1 MKFASMRDATYFLNE
16 LIAHPPEKHNRLA
29 YVTHILEILGNPQN
43 QIPAIHIAGTSGK
56 GSTAYYATGLLNRA
70 GYTTGTLVSPH
81 IASVA
86 ERSLIN
92 GQTLPEQEYL
102 HYFQAFANLCVVHSL
117 HLSYFEF
124 LTIFSF
130 WLFKKIDV
138 NYIIIEVGIGGRLD
152 TTNVIFRSPTVR
164 VITDIGL
171 DHTELLGNT
180 LTEITQEKAGII
192 HQNDLVVMN
201 RQTPDVEVAV
211 QQQTD
216 AQHAQLLIASPIID
230 DFLKI
235 LPDFQQRNWTLAYRA
250 VEKRLALDKKPPLS
264 KEVLEK
270 SVHIAIPGRLEKRN
284 VDGANIIFDVA
295 HNPQKIRAL
304 IDSLRKL
311 YPDKKPIFVVAFGQ
325 NKHSSLAESLAIIDN
340 LAQLAYA
347 TTFSANYGKNHRH
360 VPPENIRHVMKSAVE
375 VEYNTDK
382 ALAKAIKKARQLDTY
397 VVVAGSFYLVSEFA
411 ASQTAAIN

>member
-1 MKFASMRDATYFLNE
+1 MKFASMRDVTYFLDE
-16 LIAHPPEKHNRLA
+16 LIAHPPEKHDRLA
-29 YVTHILEILGNPQN
+29 YVAHTLETLGSPQN

-56 GSTAYYATGLLNRA
+56 GSTAYYATSLLNRA

-92 GQTLPEQEYL
+92 GQPLPEQEYL
-102 HYFQAFANLCVVHSL
+102 HYFQAFANLYVAHIL

-130 WLFKKIDV
+130 WLFKEMGVD
-138 NYIIIEVGIGGRLD
+138 YIIIEVGIGGRLD
-152 TTNVIFRSPTVR
+152 TTNVISRSPTVR

-180 LTEITQEKAGII
+180 LTEIAQEKAGII
-192 HQNDLVVMN
+192 HQSDSVVMN
-201 RQTPDVEVAV
+201 RQASEIETIIR
-211 QQQTD
+211 
-216 AQHAQLLIASPIID
+216 QHAESQHSQFSIASPIID
-230 DFLKI
+230 EFLKI

-250 VEKRLALDKKPPLS
+250 VEKRLALDKKPPLP
-264 KEVLEK
+264 KEALKK
-270 SVHIAIPGRLEKRN
+270 SIHITIPGRLEKRN
-284 VDGANIIFDVA
+284 VDGVNIIFDVA

-311 YPDKKPIFVVAFGQ
+311 YPDKKPVFVVAFGQ
-325 NKHSSLAESLAIIDN
+325 NKQSSIAESLAIIDN
-340 LAQLAYA
+340 LAQLTYA
-347 TTFSANYGKNHRH
+347 TTFSADYGKNHRN
-360 VPPENIRHVMKSAVE
+360 VPPENIRHIMKSAVE
-375 VEYNTDK
+375 IEYNTDK

-397 VVVAGSFYLVSEFA
+397 VVVTGSFYLVSEFA
-411 ASQTAAIN
+411 AS

>member
-1 MKFASMRDATYFLNE
+1 MKFASMHDVTYFLDE
-16 LIAHPPEKHNRLA
+16 LIAHPPEKHDRLA
-29 YVTHILEILGNPQN
+29 YVAHILEILGNPQN
-43 QIPAIHIAGTSGK
+43 QIPAVHIAGTSGK
-56 GSTAYYATGLLNRA
+56 GSTAYYATSLLNQA

-86 ERSLIN
+86 ERSLVN
-92 GQTLPEQEYL
+92 GQPLPEQEYL
-102 HYFQAFANLCVVHSL
+102 HYFQKFTDFYEANEL

-130 WLFKKIDV
+130 WLFKEMGVD
-138 NYIIIEVGIGGRLD
+138 YIIIEVGIGGRLD

-180 LTEITQEKAGII
+180 LTEIAQEKVGII
-192 HQNDLVVMN
+192 HQSDSIMMN
-201 RQTPDVEVAV
+201 RQASEIETVVR
-211 QQQTD
+211 
-216 AQHAQLLIASPIID
+216 QHAESQHSQFSIASPIID

-250 VEKRLALDKKPPLS
+250 VEKRLALDKKPPLP
-264 KEVLEK
+264 KEALKK
-270 SVHIAIPGRLEKRN
+270 SVHITIPGRLEKRN
-284 VDGANIIFDVA
+284 VDGVNIIFDVA

-311 YPDKKPIFVVAFGQ
+311 YPDKKPVFVVAFGQ

-347 TTFSANYGKNHRH
+347 TTFSANYGKNHRN
-360 VPPENIRHVMKSAVE
+360 VPPENIRHIMKSAVE
-375 VEYNTDK
+375 IEHNTDK
-382 ALAKAIKKARQLDTY
+382 ALAKAIKKARQLDAY
-397 VVVAGSFYLVSEFA
+397 VVVTGSFYLVSEFA
-411 ASQTAAIN
+411 AG

>member
-1 MKFASMRDATYFLNE
+1 MRFASMRDVTYFLDK
-16 LIAHPPEKHNRLA
+16 LIAHPPEKHDRLV
-29 YVTHILEILGNPQN
+29 YVAHILKILGNPQN

-56 GSTAYYATGLLNRA
+56 GSTAYYATSLLNRA

-92 GQTLPEQEYL
+92 GQPLPEQEYL
-102 HYFQAFANLCVVHSL
+102 HYFQAFANLCVAHSL
-117 HLSYFEF
+117 HLSHFEF

-130 WLFKKIDV
+130 WLFKEMEVD
-138 NYIIIEVGIGGRLD
+138 YIIIEVGIGGRLD
-152 TTNVIFRSPTVR
+152 TTNVISRSPTVR

-180 LTEITQEKAGII
+180 LTEIAQEKAGII

-201 RQTPDVEVAV
+201 RQTPDVEVVV

-216 AQHAQLLIASPIID
+216 AQHAQLSIASPVNSKI
-230 DFLKI
+230 LKI

-250 VEKRLALDKKPPLS
+250 VEKRLAMDKKLPLP

-270 SVHIAIPGRLEKRN
+270 SVYITIPGRLEKRYVN
-284 VDGANIIFDVA
+284 GVNIIFDVA
-295 HNPQKIRAL
+295 HNSQKIRTL
-304 IDSLRKL
+304 VDSLRKL
-311 YPDKKPIFVVAFGQ
+311 YPDKKPVFVVAFGQ
-325 NKHSSLAESLAIIDN
+325 NKQSSLAESLAIIDN

-347 TTFSANYGKNHRH
+347 TTFSANYGKNHRN

-375 VEYNTDK
+375 IEHNPNK
-382 ALAKAIKKARQLDTY
+382 ALEKAIKKARQLDTY
-397 VVVAGSFYLVSEFA
+397 VVVTGSFYLVSEFA
-411 ASQTAAIN
+411 AS

>member
-1 MKFASMRDATYFLNE
+1 MKFASMRDVTYFLNE
-16 LIAHPPEKHNRLA
+16 LIAHPPKKHNRLA
-29 YVTHILEILGNPQN
+29 YVAHILETLGSPQN

-56 GSTAYYATGLLNRA
+56 GSTAYYATSLLNQA

-92 GQTLPEQEYL
+92 GQPLPEQEYL
-102 HYFQAFANLCVVHSL
+102 HYFQAFANLCVAHNL

-152 TTNVIFRSPTVR
+152 TTNVISRSPTVR

-180 LTEITQEKAGII
+180 LTEIAQEKAGIV
-192 HQNDLVVMN
+192 HQSDSVVMN
-201 RQTPDVEVAV
+201 RQASEIEMVVR
-211 QQQTD
+211 
-216 AQHAQLLIASPIID
+216 QHAELQFSQFSIASPIVD

-250 VEKRLALDKKPPLS
+250 VEKRLVLDKKPPLS

-284 VDGANIIFDVA
+284 VDGVNIIFDVA

-311 YPDKKPIFVVAFGQ
+311 YPDKKPVFVVAFGQ

-340 LAQLAYA
+340 LAQLTYA
-347 TTFSANYGKNHRH
+347 TTFSANYGKNHRNI
-360 VPPENIRHVMKSAVE
+360 PPETIRHVMKSAVKI
-375 VEYNTDK
+375 EYNPDK

-397 VVVAGSFYLVSEFA
+397 VVVTGSFYLVSEFA
-411 ASQTAAIN
+411 AS

>member
-1 MKFASMRDATYFLNE
+1 MKFASMRDIVYFLDE
-16 LIAHPPEKHNRLA
+16 LIAHPPEKHNRLV
-29 YVTHILEILGNPQN
+29 YVAHILENLGSPQN

-56 GSTAYYATGLLNRA
+56 GSTAYYATSLLNRA

-81 IASVA
+81 ITSVA

-92 GQTLPEQEYL
+92 GQPLPEQEYL
-102 HYFQAFANLCVVHSL
+102 HYFQAFANLCIAHSL

-130 WLFKKIDV
+130 WLFKKIGVD
-138 NYIIIEVGIGGRLD
+138 YIIIEVGIGGRLD

-180 LTEITQEKAGII
+180 LAEIAQEKAGII
-192 HQNDLVVMN
+192 HQSDSVVMN
-201 RQTPDVEVAV
+201 RQASEIEMVVRQRAEE
-211 QQQTD
+211 
-216 AQHAQLLIASPIID
+216 QHTQFSITSPVTSE
-230 DFLKI
+230 FLKI

-250 VEKRLALDKKPPLS
+250 VEKRLALDKKPPLP
-264 KEVLEK
+264 KEVPEK
-270 SVHIAIPGRLEKRN
+270 SVYITIPGRLEKRN
-284 VDGANIIFDVA
+284 VDGVNIIFDVA
-295 HNPQKIRAL
+295 HNPQKIRTL

-311 YPDKKPIFVVAFGQ
+311 YPDKKPVFVVAFGQ

-347 TTFSANYGKNHRH
+347 TTFSANYGKNHH
-360 VPPENIRHVMKSAVE
+360 NMPPEIIRHVMKSAVE
-375 VEYNTDK
+375 IECNTDK

-411 ASQTAAIN
+411 AG

>member
-1 MKFASMRDATYFLNE
+1 MKFASMHNVTYFLNE
-16 LIAHPPEKHNRLA
+16 LIAHPPEKHDRLA
-29 YVTHILEILGNPQN
+29 YVTHVLEILGNPQN

-56 GSTAYYATGLLNRA
+56 GSTAYYATSLLNRA

-92 GQTLPEQEYL
+92 GQTLHEQEYL
-102 HYFQAFANLCVVHSL
+102 HYFQKFASFYAVHSL

-124 LTIFSF
+124 LTIFGF

-138 NYIIIEVGIGGRLD
+138 DYIIIEVGIGGRLD

-171 DHTELLGNT
+171 DHMELLGNT
-180 LTEITQEKAGII
+180 LTEIAQEKAGII
-192 HQNDLVVMN
+192 HQNDSAVMN
-201 RQTPDVEVAV
+201 
-211 QQQTD
+211 QQASEIETVVR
-216 AQHAQLLIASPIID
+216 QHAESQHSQLSIASPVAS

-250 VEKRLALDKKPPLS
+250 VEKRLTLDKKPPLP
-264 KEVLEK
+264 KEALKK
-270 SVHIAIPGRLEKRN
+270 SVHITIPGRLEKRN
-284 VDGANIIFDVA
+284 VDGVNIIFDVA

-325 NKHSSLAESLAIIDN
+325 NKHSSLAESLAIIDG
-340 LAQLAYA
+340 LTQLTYA
-347 TTFSANYGKNHRH
+347 TTFSANYGKNHRNM
-360 VPPENIRHVMKSAVE
+360 PPEIIRHVMKSAVE
-375 VEYNTDK
+375 IECNTDK

-397 VVVAGSFYLVSEFA
+397 VVVTGSFYLVSEFA
-411 ASQTAAIN
+411 AR

>member
-1 MKFASMRDATYFLNE
+1 MKFASMRDATYFLGE
-16 LIAHPPEKHNRLA
+16 LIAHPPEKHDRLA
-29 YVTHILEILGNPQN
+29 CVTHVLEILDNPQS

-56 GSTAYYATGLLNRA
+56 GSTAYYATSLLNQA

-86 ERSLIN
+86 ERSLIS
-92 GQTLPEQEYL
+92 GQPLPGQEYL
-102 HYFQAFANLCVVHSL
+102 HYFQEFASFYATHNL

-152 TTNVIFRSPTVR
+152 TTNVISRSPTVR

-192 HQNDLVVMN
+192 HQSDSVVMN
-201 RQTPDVEVAV
+201 RQASEIEMVVR
-211 QQQTD
+211 
-216 AQHAQLLIASPIID
+216 QHAESQLSQFSIASPIID
-230 DFLKI
+230 DFLKM

-250 VEKRLALDKKPPLS
+250 VEKRLALDKKPPLP
-264 KEVLEK
+264 KEALEK
-270 SVHIAIPGRLEKRN
+270 SVYITIPGRLEKRN
-284 VDGANIIFDVA
+284 VDGVNIIFDVA
-295 HNPQKIRAL
+295 HNPQKIHAM

-311 YPDKKPIFVVAFGQ
+311 YPNKKPIFVVAFGQ
-325 NKHSSLAESLAIIDN
+325 NKQSSIAESLAIIDN

-347 TTFSANYGKNHRH
+347 TTFSANYGKNHRRI
-360 VPPENIRHVMKSAVE
+360 PPETISRVMKSAVKI
-375 VEYNTDK
+375 EYNPDK

-397 VVVAGSFYLVSEFA
+397 VVVTGSFYLVSEFA
-411 ASQTAAIN
+411 AS

>member
-1 MKFASMRDATYFLNE
+1 MKIDSMHDATYFLDE
-16 LIAHPPEKHNRLA
+16 LIAHPPEKHNRLV
-29 YVTHILEILGNPQN
+29 YVAHILETLGSPQN

-56 GSTAYYATGLLNRA
+56 GSTAYYATSLLNRA

-92 GQTLPEQEYL
+92 GQPLPEQEYL
-102 HYFQAFANLCVVHSL
+102 HYFQAFANLCVAHSL
-117 HLSYFEF
+117 HVSYFEF

-138 NYIIIEVGIGGRLD
+138 DYIIIEVGIGGRLD

-180 LTEITQEKAGII
+180 LTEIAREKAGII
-192 HQNDLVVMN
+192 HKSDSVVMN
-201 RQTPDVEVAV
+201 RQASEIETIIR
-211 QQQTD
+211 
-216 AQHAQLLIASPIID
+216 QHAESQHSQFSIASPIID

-250 VEKRLALDKKPPLS
+250 VEKLLALDKKPPLP
-264 KEVLEK
+264 KEALKK
-270 SVHIAIPGRLEKRN
+270 SVHITIPGRLEKRN
-284 VDGANIIFDVA
+284 VDGVNIIFDVA

-325 NKHSSLAESLAIIDN
+325 NKHSSLAESLAIIDG
-340 LAQLAYA
+340 LAQLTYA

-375 VEYNTDK
+375 IEHNTDK
-382 ALAKAIKKARQLDTY
+382 ALAKAIKKSQQLDTY
-397 VVVAGSFYLVSEFA
+397 VVVTGSFYLVSEFA
-411 ASQTAAIN
+411 AS

>member
-1 MKFASMRDATYFLNE
+1 MKFASMHNVTYFLNE
-16 LIAHPPEKHNRLA
+16 LIAHPPEKHDRLA
-29 YVTHILEILGNPQN
+29 YVTHILEILDNPQN

-56 GSTAYYATGLLNRA
+56 GSTAYYATSLLNRA
-70 GYTTGTLVSPH
+70 DYTTGTLVSPH

-92 GQTLPEQEYL
+92 GQPLPEQEYL
-102 HYFQAFANLCVVHSL
+102 HYFQAFANLYVVHGL

-130 WLFKKIDV
+130 WLFKEMGVD
-138 NYIIIEVGIGGRLD
+138 YIIIEVGIGGRLD

-180 LTEITQEKAGII
+180 LIEIAQEKAGII
-192 HQNDLVVMN
+192 HQSDSVVMN
-201 RQTPDVEVAV
+201 RQASEIETIIR
-211 QQQTD
+211 
-216 AQHAQLLIASPIID
+216 QHAESQHSQFSIASPVAS

-235 LPDFQQRNWTLAYRA
+235 LPDFQQRNWALAYRA

-270 SVHIAIPGRLEKRN
+270 SVHITIPGRLEKRN
-284 VDGANIIFDVA
+284 IEGVNIIFDVA

-347 TTFSANYGKNHRH
+347 TTFSANYGKNHRN
-360 VPPENIRHVMKSAVE
+360 VPPETIQHLMKSAVE
-375 VEYNTDK
+375 IEHNTDK
-382 ALAKAIKKARQLDTY
+382 ALTKAIKKARQLDTY

-411 ASQTAAIN
+411 AR

>member
-1 MKFASMRDATYFLNE
+1 MKFASMRDATYFLDE
-16 LIAHPPEKHNRLA
+16 LIAHPPKKHNRLA
-29 YVTHILEILGNPQN
+29 YVAHILETLGSPQN

-56 GSTAYYATGLLNRA
+56 GSTTYYATSLLNQA

-102 HYFQAFANLCVVHSL
+102 HYFQAFANLCVAHNL

-138 NYIIIEVGIGGRLD
+138 DYIITEVGIGGRLD
-152 TTNVIFRSPTVR
+152 TTNVISRLPTVR

-180 LTEITQEKAGII
+180 LTEIAQEKAGII
-192 HQNDLVVMN
+192 HQNDSVVMN
-201 RQTPDVEVAV
+201 RQASEIETVIR
-211 QQQTD
+211 
-216 AQHAQLLIASPIID
+216 QHAEEQHSQFSIASPIID

-235 LPDFQQRNWTLAYRA
+235 LPDFQQRNWTLAYCA
-250 VEKRLALDKKPPLS
+250 VEKRLALDEKPSLPKKAL
-264 KEVLEK
+264 KK
-270 SVHIAIPGRLEKRN
+270 SVHITIPGRLEKRN
-284 VDGANIIFDVA
+284 VNGVNIIFDVA

-311 YPDKKPIFVVAFGQ
+311 YPDKKPVFVVAFGQ

-347 TTFSANYGKNHRH
+347 TTFSANYGKNHRN

-375 VEYNTDK
+375 IEYNPTL
-382 ALAKAIKKARQLDTY
+382 ALEKAINKAQQLDTY

-411 ASQTAAIN
+411 AS

>member
-1 MKFASMRDATYFLNE
+1 MKFSSMCDIVYFLNE
-16 LIAHPPEKHNRLA
+16 LITHPPEKYNRLA
-29 YVTHILEILGNPQN
+29 CVAHILEILGNPQN

-56 GSTAYYATGLLNRA
+56 GSTAYYATSLLNRA

-92 GQTLPEQEYL
+92 GQPLPEQEYL
-102 HYFQAFANLCVVHSL
+102 HYFQAFANLCVAHNL

-152 TTNVIFRSPTVR
+152 MTNVISRSPTVR

-192 HQNDLVVMN
+192 HQNDSVVMN
-201 RQTPDVEVAV
+201 RQASEIETVIR
-211 QQQTD
+211 
-216 AQHAQLLIASPIID
+216 QHAESQHSQLSIASPVAS

-235 LPDFQQRNWTLAYRA
+235 LPDFQQRNWALAYRA
-250 VEKRLALDKKPPLS
+250 VEKRLALDKKPPLP

-284 VDGANIIFDVA
+284 VDGVNIIFDVA

-304 IDSLRKL
+304 VDSLRKL

-325 NKHSSLAESLAIIDN
+325 NKHSSMAESLAIIDN

-347 TTFSANYGKNHRH
+347 TTFSANYGKNHRNM
-360 VPPENIRHVMKSAVE
+360 PPEIIRHVMKSAVE

-411 ASQTAAIN
+411 AS

>member
-1 MKFASMRDATYFLNE
+1 MKFTSMRDIVYFLDE
-16 LIAHPPEKHNRLA
+16 LIAHPPKKHDRLA
-29 YVTHILEILGNPQN
+29 YVAHILETLGSPQN

-56 GSTAYYATGLLNRA
+56 GSTAYYATSLLNRA

-92 GQTLPEQEYL
+92 GQPLPEQEYL
-102 HYFQAFANLCVVHSL
+102 HYFQAFANLYVVHSL

-138 NYIIIEVGIGGRLD
+138 DYIIIEVGIGGRLD

-180 LTEITQEKAGII
+180 LTEIAQEKAGII
-192 HQNDLVVMN
+192 HQSDSVVMN
-201 RQTPDVEVAV
+201 RQASEIETVVR
-211 QQQTD
+211 
-216 AQHAQLLIASPIID
+216 QHAESQFSQFSIASPIID

-270 SVHIAIPGRLEKRN
+270 SVHITIPGRLEKRN
-284 VDGANIIFDVA
+284 VDGVNIIFDVA

-304 IDSLRKL
+304 VDSLRKL

-325 NKHSSLAESLAIIDN
+325 NKHSSLAESLAIIDG
-340 LAQLAYA
+340 LTQLTYA
-347 TTFSANYGKNHRH
+347 TTFSANYGKNHRN
-360 VPPENIRHVMKSAVE
+360 VPPETIQHLMKSSAKIE
-375 VEYNTDK
+375 QNPAT

-397 VVVAGSFYLVSEFA
+397 VVVTGSFYLVSEFA
-411 ASQTAAIN
+411 AR

>member
-1 MKFASMRDATYFLNE
+1 MKFASMRDVTYFLNE
-16 LIAHPPEKHNRLA
+16 LIAHPPKKHNRLV
-29 YVTHILEILGNPQN
+29 YVAHILETLGSPQN

-56 GSTAYYATGLLNRA
+56 GSTAYYATSLLNRA

-92 GQTLPEQEYL
+92 GQPLPEQEYL
-102 HYFQAFANLCVVHSL
+102 HYFQAFANLYVVHSL

-138 NYIIIEVGIGGRLD
+138 DYIIIEVGIGGRLD

-180 LTEITQEKAGII
+180 LTEIAQEKAGII

-250 VEKRLALDKKPPLS
+250 VEKRLALDKKPPLP
-264 KEVLEK
+264 KEALKK
-270 SVHIAIPGRLEKRN
+270 SVHITIPGRLEKRN
-284 VDGANIIFDVA
+284 VDGVNIIFDVA

-304 IDSLRKL
+304 VDSLRKL

-325 NKHSSLAESLAIIDN
+325 NKQSSIAESLAIIDN
-340 LAQLAYA
+340 LAQLTYA

-360 VPPENIRHVMKSAVE
+360 VPPETIRHVMKSAVE
-375 VEYNTDK
+375 IEHNTDK
-382 ALAKAIKKARQLDTY
+382 ALTKAIKKARQLDTY
-397 VVVAGSFYLVSEFA
+397 VVVTGSFYLVSEFA
-411 ASQTAAIN
+411 AR

>member
-1 MKFASMRDATYFLNE
+1 MKFTSMRDVTYFLNE
-16 LIAHPPEKHNRLA
+16 LIAHPPEKHDRLV
-29 YVTHILEILGNPQN
+29 YVTHVLEILGNPQN

-56 GSTAYYATGLLNRA
+56 GSTAYYATSLLNRA

-92 GQTLPEQEYL
+92 GQPLPEQEYL
-102 HYFQAFANLCVVHSL
+102 HYFQAFANLYVAHSL

-138 NYIIIEVGIGGRLD
+138 DYIIIEVGIGGRLD

-171 DHTELLGNT
+171 DHMELLGNT
-180 LTEITQEKAGII
+180 LTEIAQEKAGII
-192 HQNDLVVMN
+192 HQNDSAVMN
-201 RQTPDVEVAV
+201 
-211 QQQTD
+211 QQASEIETVVR
-216 AQHAQLLIASPIID
+216 QHAESQHSQLSIASPVAS

-250 VEKRLALDKKPPLS
+250 VEKRLSLDEKPSLP

-270 SVHIAIPGRLEKRN
+270 SVYITIPGRLEKRN
-284 VDGANIIFDVA
+284 VDGVNIIFDVA

-304 IDSLRKL
+304 VDSLRKL

-325 NKHSSLAESLAIIDN
+325 NKQSSMAESLAIIDN

-347 TTFSANYGKNHRH
+347 TTFSANYGKNHRN

-375 VEYNTDK
+375 IEHNPNK
-382 ALAKAIKKARQLDTY
+382 ALEKAIKKARQLDTY
-397 VVVAGSFYLVSEFA
+397 VVVTGSFYLVSEFA
-411 ASQTAAIN
+411 AS

>member
-1 MKFASMRDATYFLNE
+1 MKFASMRDVTYFLDE
-16 LIAHPPEKHNRLA
+16 LIAHPPEKHDRLV
-29 YVTHILEILGNPQN
+29 YVAHILKILGNPQN

-56 GSTAYYATGLLNRA
+56 GSTAYYATSLLNRA

-92 GQTLPEQEYL
+92 GQPLHEQEYL
-102 HYFQAFANLCVVHSL
+102 HYFQAFANLYVVHNL

-152 TTNVIFRSPTVR
+152 TTNVISRSPTVR

-201 RQTPDVEVAV
+201 RQTPDVEVVV

-216 AQHAQLLIASPIID
+216 AQHAQLSITSPINSE
-230 DFLKI
+230 FLKI

-250 VEKRLALDKKPPLS
+250 VEKRLALDKKPPLP

-284 VDGANIIFDVA
+284 VDGVNIIFDVA

-340 LAQLAYA
+340 LAQLTYA
-347 TTFSANYGKNHRH
+347 APIT
-360 VPPENIRHVMKSAVE
+360 
-375 VEYNTDK
+375 
-382 ALAKAIKKARQLDTY
+382 AKITATYRQKPSST
-397 VVVAGSFYLVSEFA
+397 S
-411 ASQTAAIN
+411 

>member
-1 MKFASMRDATYFLNE
+1 MKFASMRDIVYFLDE
-16 LIAHPPEKHNRLA
+16 LIAHPPKKHDRLA
-29 YVTHILEILGNPQN
+29 YVAHILETLGSPQN

-56 GSTAYYATGLLNRA
+56 GSTAYYATSLLNRA

-92 GQTLPEQEYL
+92 GQTLPKQEYL

-130 WLFKKIDV
+130 WLFKEIDV
-138 NYIIIEVGIGGRLD
+138 DYIIIEAGIGGRLD
-152 TTNVIFRSPTVR
+152 TTNVISRSPTVR

-180 LTEITQEKAGII
+180 LTEIAQEKAGII
-192 HQNDLVVMN
+192 HQNDSTVMN
-201 RQTPDVEVAV
+201 RQTSEIEMVVRQRAES
-211 QQQTD
+211 QFSQFS
-216 AQHAQLLIASPIID
+216 IASPIID

-235 LPDFQQRNWTLAYRA
+235 LPDFQQRNWTLAYCA
-250 VEKRLALDKKPPLS
+250 VEKRLALDEKPSLP

-270 SVHIAIPGRLEKRN
+270 SVHITIPGRLEKRN
-284 VDGANIIFDVA
+284 VNGVNIIFDVA

-347 TTFSANYGKNHRH
+347 TTFSANYGKNHCNIQ
-360 VPPENIRHVMKSAVE
+360 PENIRHVMKSAVE
-375 VEYNTDK
+375 IEHNPNK
-382 ALAKAIKKARQLDTY
+382 ALEKAIKKARQLDTY
-397 VVVAGSFYLVSEFA
+397 VVVTGSFYLVSEFA
-411 ASQTAAIN
+411 AS

>member
-1 MKFASMRDATYFLNE
+1 MKFASMRDATYFLDE
-16 LIAHPPEKHNRLA
+16 LIARPPKKHDRLA
-29 YVTHILEILGNPQN
+29 YVAHILETLGSPQN

-56 GSTAYYATGLLNRA
+56 GSTAYYATSLLNRA

-92 GQTLPEQEYL
+92 GQPLPEQEYS
-102 HYFQAFANLCVVHSL
+102 HYFQAFANLCVAHNL

-152 TTNVIFRSPTVR
+152 TTNVISRSPTVR

-192 HQNDLVVMN
+192 HQNDSVVMN
-201 RQTPDVEVAV
+201 RQASEIETVIR
-211 QQQTD
+211 
-216 AQHAQLLIASPIID
+216 QHAESQNSQLSIASPVAS

-235 LPDFQQRNWTLAYRA
+235 LPYFQQRNWILAYRA

-264 KEVLEK
+264 KEALKK
-270 SVHIAIPGRLEKRN
+270 SVHITIPGRLEKCN
-284 VDGANIIFDVA
+284 VDRANIIFDVA

-311 YPDKKPIFVVAFGQ
+311 YPDKKPVFVVAFGQ
-325 NKHSSLAESLAIIDN
+325 NKHSSLAESLAIIDS
-340 LAQLAYA
+340 LAQLTYA
-347 TTFSANYGKNHRH
+347 TTFSANYGKNHRN
-360 VPPENIRHVMKSAVE
+360 VPPEAIQHLMKSSAKIE
-375 VEYNTDK
+375 QNPAI

-397 VVVAGSFYLVSEFA
+397 VVVTGSFYLVSEFA
-411 ASQTAAIN
+411 AR

>member
-1 MKFASMRDATYFLNE
+1 MKFASMRDVTYFLDE
-16 LIAHPPEKHNRLA
+16 LIAHPPKKHNRLA
-29 YVTHILEILGNPQN
+29 YVAHILEILGNPQN

-56 GSTAYYATGLLNRA
+56 GSTAYYATSLLNRA

-102 HYFQAFANLCVVHSL
+102 HYFQAFANLCVAHNL

-138 NYIIIEVGIGGRLD
+138 DYIITEVGIGGRLD
-152 TTNVIFRSPTVR
+152 TTNVISRLPTVR

-180 LTEITQEKAGII
+180 LTEIAQEKAGII
-192 HQNDLVVMN
+192 HQNDSVVMN
-201 RQTPDVEVAV
+201 RQASEIETVIR
-211 QQQTD
+211 
-216 AQHAQLLIASPIID
+216 QHAEEQHSQFSIASPIID

-235 LPDFQQRNWTLAYRA
+235 LPDFQQRNWTLAYCA
-250 VEKRLALDKKPPLS
+250 VEKRLALDEKPSLPKKAL
-264 KEVLEK
+264 KK
-270 SVHIAIPGRLEKRN
+270 SVHITIPGRLEKRN
-284 VDGANIIFDVA
+284 VNGVNIIFDVA

-311 YPDKKPIFVVAFGQ
+311 YPDKKPVFVVAFGQ
-325 NKHSSLAESLAIIDN
+325 NKHSSLAESLAIIDD

-347 TTFSANYGKNHRH
+347 TTFSANYGKNHRN

-375 VEYNTDK
+375 IEYNPTL
-382 ALAKAIKKARQLDTY
+382 ALEKAINKAQQLDTY

-411 ASQTAAIN
+411 AS

>member
-1 MKFASMRDATYFLNE
+1 MKFASMRDVTYFLDE
-16 LIAHPPEKHNRLA
+16 LIAHPPKKHDRLA
-29 YVTHILEILGNPQN
+29 CVAHILETLGNPQN
-43 QIPAIHIAGTSGK
+43 QIPAVHIAGTSGK
-56 GSTAYYATGLLNRA
+56 GSTAYYATSLLNRA

-92 GQTLPEQEYL
+92 GQPLPEQEYL
-102 HYFQAFANLCVVHSL
+102 HYFQAFANLCIAHSL

-138 NYIIIEVGIGGRLD
+138 DYIIIEVGIGGRLD
-152 TTNVIFRSPTVR
+152 TTNVISRSPTVR

-171 DHTELLGNT
+171 DHMELLGNT
-180 LTEITQEKAGII
+180 LTEIAQEKAGII
-192 HQNDLVVMN
+192 HQSDSVVMN
-201 RQTPDVEVAV
+201 RQASEIEMVVR
-211 QQQTD
+211 
-216 AQHAQLLIASPIID
+216 QHAESQFSQFSIASPIID

-250 VEKRLALDKKPPLS
+250 VEKRLSLDEKPSLP

-270 SVHIAIPGRLEKRN
+270 SVYITIPGRLEKRN
-284 VDGANIIFDVA
+284 VDGVNIIFDVA

-304 IDSLRKL
+304 IDSLWKL
-311 YPDKKPIFVVAFGQ
+311 YPDKNPVFVVAFGQ
-325 NKHSSLAESLAIIDN
+325 NKQSSMAESLAIIDN
-340 LAQLAYA
+340 LAQLAYT
-347 TTFSANYGKNHRH
+347 TTFSANYGKNHRN
-360 VPPENIRHVMKSAVE
+360 VPPENIRHIMKSAVE
-375 VEYNTDK
+375 IEYNTDK
-382 ALAKAIKKARQLDTY
+382 ALAKAIKKSRQLDTY

-411 ASQTAAIN
+411 AS

>member
-1 MKFASMRDATYFLNE
+1 MKFTSMRDATYFLDK
-16 LIAHPPEKHNRLA
+16 LIAHPPKKHDRLA
-29 YVTHILEILGNPQN
+29 CVAHILEILGNPQN

-56 GSTAYYATGLLNRA
+56 GSTAYYATSLLNRA

-92 GQTLPEQEYL
+92 GQPLPEQEYL
-102 HYFQAFANLCVVHSL
+102 HYFQAFANLYVAHSL

-138 NYIIIEVGIGGRLD
+138 DYIIIEVGIGGRLD

-180 LTEITQEKAGII
+180 LTEIAQEKAGII
-192 HQNDLVVMN
+192 HQSDSVVMN
-201 RQTPDVEVAV
+201 RQASEIETVIR
-211 QQQTD
+211 
-216 AQHAQLLIASPIID
+216 QHAESQHSQLSIASPVAS

-250 VEKRLALDKKPPLS
+250 VEKRLSLDEKPSLP

-270 SVHIAIPGRLEKRN
+270 SVYITIPGRLEKRN
-284 VDGANIIFDVA
+284 VDGVNIIFDVA

-304 IDSLRKL
+304 VDSLRKL

-325 NKHSSLAESLAIIDN
+325 NKQSSMAESLAIIDN

-347 TTFSANYGKNHRH
+347 TTFSANYGKNHRN

-375 VEYNTDK
+375 IEHNPNK
-382 ALAKAIKKARQLDTY
+382 ALEKAIKKARQLDTY
-397 VVVAGSFYLVSEFA
+397 VVVTGSFYLVSEFA
-411 ASQTAAIN
+411 AS